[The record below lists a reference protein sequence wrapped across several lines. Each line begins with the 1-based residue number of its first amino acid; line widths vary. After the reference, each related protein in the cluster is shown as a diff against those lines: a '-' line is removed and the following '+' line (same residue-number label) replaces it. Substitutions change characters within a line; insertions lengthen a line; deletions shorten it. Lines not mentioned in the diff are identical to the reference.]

1 MGCDRRRAW
10 AQKVIL
16 VLGHPKI
23 INDSMG
29 NVIKTLRFLGFHIL
43 HQMGP
48 HTQDFLFRDAAL
60 SCSTQSLYIILLCSL
75 VYSKKC
81 TINGWG
87 WAHQYL
93 DLIHK
98 HTGLHVHMCHGHGQ
112 EWDIS
117 MLGDGH

>member
-29 NVIKTLRFLGFHIL
+29 NVIKTLRFLGFQIL

-48 HTQDFLFRDAAL
+48 HRTFYLEMLHFHVPPNLYKLF
-60 SCSTQSLYIILLCSL
+60 YY
-75 VYSKKC
+75 V
-81 TINGWG
+81 
-87 WAHQYL
+87 
-93 DLIHK
+93 
-98 HTGLHVHMCHGHGQ
+98 V
-112 EWDIS
+112 
-117 MLGDGH
+117 